1 MSLNPFFLQGSPN
14 EQFLVQDLINE
25 QLKIYGVEI
34 YYLPRKIFKTDD
46 IIREI
51 QSSKFDDVFMLEA
64 YINNYDGYA
73 PDSDIMTKFGL
84 RLKNEISLTISKE
97 RYEEFIAPFLEGI
110 SSGIREGRITDYD
123 FADLIT
129 RPKEGDLIYFPL
141 GERLFEIKRVEV
153 EKPFYQLGSNYIYEL
168 SCELYEYEN
177 ELVDTSI
184 EEVDNTVEDEGYI
197 TSLTLVGSAV
207 TATATASIATG
218 AINEIFLNNDGS
230 GYTSAPTIT
239 FSDPPNIAGGDIA
252 ATAVAITTSR
262 ANVRSILRIEITNG
276 GSGYTTPPT
285 ILISGGGGTGA
296 AATCSI
302 GTTSVNTLTLTN
314 SGNGYATVPT
324 ITFLRPDNLGAT
336 ATATV
341 GAGGTISALLTNP
354 GVGYTA
360 NPPVT
365 IDGPPTRTGVI
376 DTISIDSTGDGYS
389 VGQYQLEPFSTVAEN
404 DPGNSALINV
414 TAVDGSNRISAVSV
428 EYGGADY
435 TGGGGHRYHLVGIIT
450 ATTIANNL
458 VGATGLTTVTTV
470 SSGGNDDG
478 FFEVDIPFNINYHGQ
493 TYTKV
498 YVGTN
503 NYLTFG
509 SGSASLNNFSKTS
522 PTLHKI
528 MMQAGDNS
536 VQRIFHGAV
545 GTTPNRT
552 FIVRSEGTNNTS
564 GILGSPNMVYEATF
578 YEAIP
583 GQIDIQIGTMART
596 DGFSGAYS
604 RRSLRDMGNLDTPNS
619 GTRLTSSVGGDDS
632 GNIDIETV
640 TTGIGTTAVATAII
654 GAGGTISALTI
665 TNPGSGYTV
674 APTIEISND
683 DEFGSIG
690 VGASAIALIT
700 ADKKIGELRILKGG
714 TEFTQTPGIQFS
726 GFATVGVGTFIYNEI
741 VTGQSSGTTGRVRDF
756 RTDIS
761 AIPGVAPVTNLR
773 VSLNT
778 GKFNKGEIVVGSI
791 SSARYVV
798 EDYSTDSY
806 DNPYDVN
813 EEIETEADD
822 ILDFTESNPFGSY

>member
-341 GAGGTISALLTNP
+341 GAGGTISTLLTNP
-354 GVGYTA
+354 GVGYTT